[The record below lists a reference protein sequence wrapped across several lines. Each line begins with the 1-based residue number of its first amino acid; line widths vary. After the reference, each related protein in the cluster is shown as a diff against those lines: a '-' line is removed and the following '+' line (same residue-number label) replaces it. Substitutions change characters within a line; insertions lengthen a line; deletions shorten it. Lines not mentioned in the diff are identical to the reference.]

1 MIIGTYCKS
10 FTFFQ
15 KLFPKNPLFRGGFK
29 LQMALY
35 VVYRCS
41 MLLTVKYRG
50 YARRLHFSENP
61 WYQQPMIVETADQ
74 YSIRMRPGFF
84 RIRRALE

>member
-29 LQMALY
+29 LQMAR
-35 VVYRCS
+35 VRCIS
-41 MLLTVKYRG
+41 LFNAFNG
-50 YARRLHFSENP
+50 E
-61 WYQQPMIVETADQ
+61 I
-74 YSIRMRPGFF
+74 
-84 RIRRALE
+84 